1 MSRQR
6 PLTNPDRRAGLLLVL
21 LVVAGLIA
29 ACSHGGTKPSEG
41 AAAARLAPMR
51 LFGYGPEWSLEVGTN
66 MRFESGALRLEGP
79 LPTVQDGEQRRELRG
94 QLGGQALWV
103 RLQPGPCVDASHGHT
118 HAWRVQ
124 LRLGGQEYL
133 GCGGQPPT
141 LLLGRAWTVQE
152 LHGNALGDDRVTLL
166 FGADGS
172 LSGQGPCNRF
182 SSQWYMSAD
191 GLGIGRP
198 SSTRMACAP
207 ELMAL
212 ERRLLAFLHDV
223 REFHIEDTGELVLMD
238 RESRTL
244 IARR

>member
-6 PLTNPDRRAGLLLVL
+6 PPRNPVHRTGLLLVL
-21 LVVAGLIA
+21 LVLAGLIA
-29 ACSHGGTKPSEG
+29 ACSHSGTQPAQD
-41 AAAARLAPMR
+41 AAPTRLAPMR
-51 LFGYGPEWSLEVGTN
+51 LFGYGPDWSLEVGTG

-79 LPTVQDGEQRRELRG
+79 LPKVQDGEQRRELRG
-94 QLGGQALWV
+94 QLGGQDLWV

-124 LRLGGQEYL
+124 LRLGGRDYL

-141 LLLGRAWTVQE
+141 LLLGPAWTVQE
-152 LHGNALGDDRVTLL
+152 IDGNALADDRVTLL

-182 SSQWYMSAD
+182 SSQWYMSGD

-238 RESRTL
+238 RESRMLT
-244 IARR
+244 ARR